1 MSVHLDI
8 SPREGFR
15 ETVLTTTLTD
25 VKGDELTRERKSE
38 TLAMQWIS
46 KPIK

>member
-15 ETVLTTTLTD
+15 ETVLTTTPTD
-25 VKGDELTRERKSE
+25 VKGDELTREKIRDVSNAVDK
-38 TLAMQWIS
+38 
-46 KPIK
+46 

>member
-8 SPREGFR
+8 SPREVFR
-15 ETVLTTTLTD
+15 ETVLTTTQTD

-38 TLAMQWIS
+38 MEAKQWTS